1 MLSESVRKRMS
12 EIGIT
17 QAELSRRS
25 GLSTGHVADIVNGK
39 CGKNITVPTIQ
50 ALAKGLEVHGGY
62 FFGPKNSVLRVDQQG
77 KRTAKR
83 VRNQANAQVE

>member
-1 MLSESVRKRMS
+1 MLSELVKKRMNELGVS
-12 EIGIT
+12 

-39 CGKNITVPTIQ
+39 CGPNISMPTIQ

-62 FFGPKNSVLRVDQQG
+62 FFGPSNSVLRVN
-77 KRTAKR
+77 KVHRNTVKR
-83 VRNQANAQVE
+83 VRGPAHAQVE